1 MRQTAFSLM
10 RFQDMAPLSTRR
22 IFRFLAF
29 RVLFSLPLLLFF
41 LLPSCDKGP
50 KPVFVDLDEA
60 IKTEKPLSRTP
71 ATPPL
76 RVAVAAM
83 ISPKETFSAYGRLL
97 DYIGK
102 KTGRETEFIQRKT
115 YREINELL
123 GKGGIDIAF
132 VCSGPYASGKGKFG
146 FELLAVPQVQG
157 KCDYRSY
164 LIVKDKAFQNLED
177 LRGRVFAF
185 TDPESNTG
193 WLVPSHW
200 LALQGERPERFFGK
214 ILYTYSHDNSIQA
227 VARGL
232 ADGAAVD
239 SLIWEYYRDRNPEL
253 TASISVI
260 KESELYPIPP
270 VVASRELSKEDA
282 DRIRQALLSIH
293 QDPEGRMILHQLR
306 VDRFVPAPQAWH
318 ENMVHIEKML
328 ALVEENRR
336 GVEKP

>member
-1 MRQTAFSLM
+1 
-10 RFQDMAPLSTRR
+10 MALKRR
-22 IFRFLAF
+22 ISRSLSY
-29 RVLFSLPLLLFF
+29 RVLFSLPLLFF
-41 LLPSCDKGP
+41 FFVLPSCEKGP
-50 KPVFVDLDEA
+50 DPVFVDLDQA
-60 IKTEKPLSRTP
+60 IKTESPLPRKSIAP
-71 ATPPL
+71 SL

-83 ISPKETFSAYGRLL
+83 ISPKETFSAYGRLV
-97 DYIGK
+97 DYIGQ
-102 KTGRETEFIQRKT
+102 KTGRETELIQRKT
-115 YREINELL
+115 YQEINELL

-132 VCSGPYASGKGKFG
+132 VCSGPYAGGKEKFG
-146 FELLAVPQVQG
+146 LELLAVPQVQG
-157 KCDYRSY
+157 KSDYHSY
-164 LIVKDKAFQNLED
+164 LIVKDKSIHSLEG

-193 WLVPSHW
+193 RLVPSHW

-260 KESELYPIPP
+260 KRSEAYPIPP
-270 VVASRELSKEDA
+270 VVASQALSKEDA
-282 DRIRQALLSIH
+282 DRVRQALLSIH
-293 QDPEGRMILHQLR
+293 QEPDGRTILHQLR
-306 VDRFVPAPQAWH
+306 VDRFVAAPPAWH
-318 ENMVHIEKML
+318 ENMARIERML

-336 GVEKP
+336 GMEKP

>member
-1 MRQTAFSLM
+1 MTSSKEM
-10 RFQDMAPLSTRR
+10 CIPKPLVIRLL
-22 IFRFLAF
+22 FPLALL
-29 RVLFSLPLLLFF
+29 VLFFF
-41 LLPSCDKGP
+41 LSSCDRGP
-50 KPVFVDLDEA
+50 SPVVVDLDQA
-60 IKTEKPLSRTP
+60 IKTEKPLSQSP

-97 DYIGK
+97 DYIGR
-102 KTGRETEFIQRKT
+102 KTGRETELIQRKS
-115 YREINELL
+115 YQEINELL

-157 KCDYRSY
+157 KCDYHSY
-164 LIVKDKAFQNLED
+164 LIVRDKGFKTLDD

-193 WLVPSHW
+193 RLVPSHW

-239 SLIWEYYRDRNPEL
+239 SLIWEYYRDRTPEL

-260 KESELYPIPP
+260 KESESYPIPP

-293 QDPEGRMILHQLR
+293 EDAEGRMILHQLR
-306 VDRFVPAPQAWH
+306 VDRFVLAPAAWH
-318 ENMVHIEKML
+318 ENMVRIEKML
-328 ALVEENRR
+328 TLLE
-336 GVEKP
+336 EKPRGDEKP

>member
-1 MRQTAFSLM
+1 
-10 RFQDMAPLSTRR
+10 
-22 IFRFLAF
+22 
-29 RVLFSLPLLLFF
+29 
-41 LLPSCDKGP
+41 
-50 KPVFVDLDEA
+50 
-60 IKTEKPLSRTP
+60 
-71 ATPPL
+71 
-76 RVAVAAM
+76 M
-83 ISPKETFSAYGRLL
+83 ISPKETFSAYGRLV
-97 DYIGK
+97 DYIGQ
-102 KTGRETEFIQRKT
+102 KTGRETELIQRKT
-115 YREINELL
+115 YQEINELL

-132 VCSGPYASGKGKFG
+132 VCSGPYAGGKEKFG

-157 KCDYRSY
+157 KSDYHSY
-164 LIVKDKAFQNLED
+164 LIVKDKSIHSLEG

-193 WLVPSHW
+193 RLVPSHW

-260 KESELYPIPP
+260 KRSEAYPIPP
-270 VVASRELSKEDA
+270 VVASQALSKEDA
-282 DRIRQALLSIH
+282 DRVRQALLSIH
-293 QDPEGRMILHQLR
+293 QEPDGRTILHQLR
-306 VDRFVPAPQAWH
+306 VDRFVAAPPAWH
-318 ENMVHIEKML
+318 ENMARIERML

-336 GVEKP
+336 GMEKP

>member
-1 MRQTAFSLM
+1 M
-10 RFQDMAPLSTRR
+10 RFQKMVPLAIRSLFQ
-22 IFRFLAF
+22 ILASRAVF
-29 RVLFSLPLLLFF
+29 PSLPLLIPFF
-41 LLPSCDKGP
+41 LLSSCDNGP
-50 KPVFVDLDEA
+50 HPVFVDLDQA
-60 IKTEKPLSRTP
+60 IRMEKPLSRAP

-97 DYIGK
+97 DYIGR
-102 KTGRETEFIQRKT
+102 KTGRETAFIQRKT
-115 YREINELL
+115 YQEISELL
-123 GKGGIDIAF
+123 GKGSIDIAF

-157 KCDYRSY
+157 KSDYHSY
-164 LIVKDKAFQNLED
+164 LIVKDRAFQTLED
-177 LRGRVFAF
+177 LRGKVFAF

-193 WLVPSHW
+193 RLVPSHW
-200 LALQGERPERFFGK
+200 LALQGERPEKFFGK

-260 KESELYPIPP
+260 KRSEPYPIPP

-282 DRIRQALLSIH
+282 DRIRQSLLTIH
-293 QDPEGRMILHQLR
+293 QDPEGRTILHQLR
-306 VDRFVPAPQAWH
+306 VDRFILAPSAWH

-328 ALVEENRR
+328 AFMEEKHR